1 MTTAEEKKMK
11 EERVRA
17 GLRMTSKLNEE
28 TRKAAEKLG
37 ISKND
42 FILLAIQEKLKR
54 DSKSR
59 R

>member
-1 MTTAEEKKMK
+1 MK